1 MLDVLAPAKLNLTL
15 EVLAKRQDG
24 FHEIRSVIQT
34 IDLCDSLRFHLSQNI
49 EVNSN
54 EPNWTLE
61 DGLVFKAASLVQRAT
76 GCATGATIQVNKR
89 IPVVSGLGGASS
101 DAAAV
106 LHGLNKLW
114 ELGLSQRELL
124 ELAAQLSSD
133 VAFFLYGGTALV
145 EGRGELVTPLP
156 SLPHTWVILVVPPVP
171 RIEEKTKQLY
181 ASLKPKHYTEGQITA
196 KLAALLTEGR
206 EITPSVMFNVF
217 DVVAPDSFRELGK
230 YRQQLLQ
237 AGAQEVHLAGS
248 GPALFTLVKDRIQA
262 EKLYRHLQEQG
273 IESYLT
279 STSVATEQVE

>member
-76 GCATGATIQVNKR
+76 GYATGATIQVNKR

-133 VAFFLYGGTALV
+133 VAFFLYDGTALV

-156 SLPHTWVILVVPPVP
+156 SLPHTWVVLIVPPVP

-217 DVVAPDSFRELGK
+217 DDVAPDSFRELGK